1 MEMRMWDACD
11 RVTMARLVP
20 AVINAMNKSVGNN
33 MTSATSGPIDVDG
46 RRPIPRRSPQL
57 RKQPQQE
64 RSRMLVDS
72 LKQACRMIL
81 EKDGAAALS
90 ATHLSKVSGVAI
102 GSIYQYF
109 PNLQAIVA
117 EVMFEEA
124 CNEVLR
130 QVARA
135 EELEGCT
142 FEQVIRRMIRT
153 TLSFYRRALKMDEAF
168 CKAFC
173 EEFDLDGI
181 FNLLKKNP
189 HGTAHNIS
197 RIVQITNPELSAQDV
212 AMRAFLMTRTLRSLV
227 LETIKLNPA
236 YLEAPAYEDS
246 LVDTALV
253 VLGLLPPLR
262 HSHVR

>member
-1 MEMRMWDACD
+1 MD
-11 RVTMARLVP
+11 
-20 AVINAMNKSVGNN
+20 IMNKT
-33 MTSATSGPIDVDG
+33 TSAAASLIEVNG
-46 RRPIPRRSPQL
+46 RRPIARQSPQL
-57 RKQPQQE
+57 RKQPKQT

-90 ATHLSKVSGVAI
+90 ATHLSKVSGVAV

-117 EVMFEEA
+117 EVMFDEA

-135 EELEGCT
+135 EQLQGCT

-181 FNLLKKNP
+181 FNLLQRNP
-189 HGTAHNIS
+189 QGTAHNIS
-197 RIVQITNPELSAQDV
+197 RIVQITNPELSAEDV
-212 AMRAFLMTRTLRSLV
+212 AMRAFLMTRTLRSIV
-227 LETIKLNPA
+227 LETIRFNPA
-236 YLEAPAYEDS
+236 YLDAPTYEDS

-253 VLGLLPPLR
+253 VLGLMQPQR
-262 HSHVR
+262 SSVC